1 VIAILWVYALWTPF
15 SQTCLVRIFPY
26 SWVADLALDSN
37 TDYQVRVNFNI
48 TMMDLRCEWAVVDTV
63 SVLGTDQNITAHVTK
78 WQVDG
83 EGVRRRF
90 QGRNRQ
96 QADIAMFDGAVTS
109 TIDELHEDGEDAVSL
124 DTVTFPFAL
133 MEFTYLFVDF
143 YASWC
148 SHVSHVSLLACEDFC
163 VLFSLLSVSFW
174 RIQRVFRRTCSKLHS
189 AAIWPQLGKPWP
201 KS

>member
-1 VIAILWVYALWTPF
+1 MDHV
-15 SQTCLVRIFPY
+15 SQTCLVRVFLY

-96 QADIAMFDGAVTS
+96 QTDIAMFDGAVTS

-148 SHVSHVSLLACEDFC
+148 SHVSHVSLLVCFGFC
-163 VLFSLLSVSFW
+163 VFVLKTVPYGFIQPRGFFSVWTCHKTAHSV
-174 RIQRVFRRTCSKLHS
+174 
-189 AAIWPQLGKPWP
+189 AIWPPPGKLWP
-201 KS
+201 RS

>member
-1 VIAILWVYALWTPF
+1 
-15 SQTCLVRIFPY
+15 
-26 SWVADLALDSN
+26 
-37 TDYQVRVNFNI
+37 
-48 TMMDLRCEWAVVDTV
+48 MMDLRCEWAVVDTV

-83 EGVRRRF
+83 EGIRRRF

-96 QADIAMFDGAVTS
+96 QTDIEMFDGAITS

-124 DTVTFPFAL
+124 DATTFPFAL

-148 SHVSHVSLLACEDFC
+148 SHVSKRFRLLPLVMLFCLGSQTTVPSLPYYIGLVS
-163 VLFSLLSVSFW
+163 
-174 RIQRVFRRTCSKLHS
+174 
-189 AAIWPQLGKPWP
+189 
-201 KS
+201 

>member
-1 VIAILWVYALWTPF
+1 
-15 SQTCLVRIFPY
+15 
-26 SWVADLALDSN
+26 
-37 TDYQVRVNFNI
+37 
-48 TMMDLRCEWAVVDTV
+48 MMDLRCEWAVVDTV

-83 EGVRRRF
+83 EGIRRRF

-96 QADIAMFDGAVTS
+96 QTDIEMFDGAITS

-124 DTVTFPFAL
+124 DTTTFSFAL

-148 SHVSHVSLLACEDFC
+148 SHVSNVFRLLALLCC
-163 VLFSLLSVSFW
+163 VCVRVLVLKQQPHLYLFPHHV
-174 RIQRVFRRTCSKLHS
+174 IT
-189 AAIWPQLGKPWP
+189 
-201 KS
+201 